1 MQAQLSVV
9 VHAFNP
15 RLRWQRQ
22 ADLCELDSQPCLHRE
37 FQVHQGGPAENNI
50 KNKMAATLRRL
61 RQEDSLSSGVPD

>member
-37 FQVHQGGPAENNI
+37 FQVHQGGIHSE
-50 KNKMAATLRRL
+50 TLRKTTSKTKWQL
-61 RQEDSLSSGVPD
+61 HSEG